1 MDDEL
6 TQRIIG
12 AAIEVH
18 RIVGPGVLE
27 STYEECLAV
36 ELAIAGLNFVRQV
49 DLPLHYKSVEILRA
63 YRCDMLVE
71 GEVIIEIKAV
81 DKVLSVYTAQV
92 RTYLTL
98 SGLDRGLL
106 FNFKT
111 VLLKDGIYRISRS
124 LSRAG
129 LQENVGEN

>member
-6 TQRIIG
+6 THRIIG
-12 AAIEVH
+12 AALEVH

-36 ELAIAGLNFVRQV
+36 ELAIAGLDFGRQLV
-49 DLPLHYKSVEILRA
+49 MPLNYKSVEILHA
-63 YRCDMLVE
+63 YRCDLLVE
-71 GEVIIEIKAV
+71 REVIVEVKAV
-81 DKVLSVYTAQV
+81 DKVLPVHTAQV

-106 FNFKT
+106 FNFKSI
-111 VLLKDGIYRISRS
+111 LLKDGIYRISRS
-124 LSRAG
+124 VSWAG
-129 LQENVGEN
+129 LGNVGEN

>member
-1 MDDEL
+1 MDDDL
-6 TQRIIG
+6 THRIIG

-36 ELAIAGLNFVRQV
+36 ELGIAGLSFERQIAQ
-49 DLPLHYKSVEILRA
+49 PLIYKSVEIVRA
-63 YRCDMLVE
+63 YRCDLIVE
-71 GEVIIEIKAV
+71 GEVIVEIKTV
-81 DKVLSVYTAQV
+81 DKVLSVHTAQV
-92 RTYLTL
+92 RTYLIL

-106 FNFKT
+106 FNFNSI
-111 VLLKDGIYRISRS
+111 LLKDGIYRISRS

-129 LQENVGEN
+129 